1 MRFVVVILLAN
12 LFAFGGEAPKPE
24 PPKPDPAKTETP
36 KPPPPKRIPGDKKAI
51 EMDYGPAMAIT
62 VGVTKENIAYKG
74 IVIPLNKE
82 KTLNVLFD
90 TELMRVAAVWK
101 DGFLNWASRVY
112 ADNNNDYCTVKG
124 EVLFATSPL
133 PGWAKNGERADPR
146 KPRDG
151 PLPKE
156 WAKYKGLI
164 LNGDKVILAYTV
176 QGVSVL
182 ELFQGK
188 GNGFLRMMEINPST
202 EPMELYVQESGDTP
216 EAFTDAEGAGW
227 SDGRRY
233 FRIPAHEHKIH
244 LAVWYNGYKGE
255 ERKML
260 AELATGGP
268 PRWPQISE
276 TKGLLSATEDAP
288 YVIDTLAAPD
298 DNPYKSWMRFTG
310 LDFFQDGRAALS
322 TWNGDV
328 WVVSG
333 IDAKLESL
341 KWKRFATGLNNP
353 MGVKI
358 IDGVVHTIGRDQ
370 ITKLHDLNNDG
381 EADFYENINNDCI
394 LTTNFH
400 EMCFDLQTDKDG
412 NFYYTKGSSI
422 WAGEQRATAHSGSF
436 IKVSKDGS
444 QFEVLCR
451 GLRAPNGIG
460 IGPNGELTCSD
471 NQGNW
476 IPACPINLLK
486 KDAYF
491 GWVGQGQ
498 KAEDFKTPDKPLCW
512 IPYSMDKSTSGQI
525 WNDAANTKWGPFAGR
540 MLTTSYDCW
549 LLTVFIDRID
559 GDAQGGVV
567 KFPLK
572 FASGM
577 MRPRFNPADGQLY
590 IAGLKGWSSSA
601 ARDCQFA
608 RVRYTGKPLCMPLE
622 AHLTKTGFEVL
633 FSDKLDAASAADK
646 QLVSA
651 EWFNIVRTS
660 NYGSPDFSVSDPK
673 KKAREQLEISELKLK
688 DDGKTLVVSIANLK
702 PVTNVVLKFNLKSAA
717 GAAVKYDLAYTIN
730 RMP

>member
-1 MRFVVVILLAN
+1 MQLRFLCAIFLTT
-12 LFAFGGEAPKPE
+12 LFAFCGEAPRPA
-24 PPKPDPAKTETP
+24 PPKNETP
-36 KPPPPKRIPGDKKAI
+36 KPPPPKKIPGDKKAV

-90 TELMRVAAVWK
+90 TELLRVAAVWK

-124 EVLFATSPL
+124 EVLFSTSAL
-133 PGWAKNGERADPR
+133 PGWSKNGERADPR

-151 PLPKE
+151 PLPRE
-156 WAKYKGLI
+156 WAKYNGLY
-164 LNGDKVILAYTV
+164 LNGEKVVLSYSVGGV
-176 QGVSVL
+176 QVR
-182 ELFQGK
+182 ELFALQGSAVMR
-188 GNGFLRMMEINPST
+188 LMEVEASKA
-202 EPMELYVQESGDTP
+202 PMELFVTEIGTGNIENNCPGATWDEKRHYLKIPPHDTAIQFGVEYGERSGAVEKVTSI
-216 EAFTDAEGAGW
+216 EALT
-227 SDGRRY
+227 
-233 FRIPAHEHKIH
+233 H
-244 LAVWYNGYKGE
+244 
-255 ERKML
+255 
-260 AELATGGP
+260 GGSA
-268 PRWPQISE
+268 RWPQISE
-276 TKGLLSATEDAP
+276 TKGIPSATEDVA
-288 YVIDTLAAPD
+288 YVIDNLTAPD

-333 IDAKLESL
+333 IDAKMDSL

-358 IDGVVHTIGRDQ
+358 IDGFVHTVGRDQ

-381 EADFYENINNDCI
+381 EADFYENINNDCF

-400 EMCFDLQTDKDG
+400 EMCFDLQTDKEG

-422 WAGEQRATAHSGSF
+422 WAGEQRPTAHTGTF

-460 IGPNGELTCSD
+460 VGPNGELTCSD

-476 IPACPINLLK
+476 IPACPINLVK
-486 KDAYF
+486 KDAYY

-498 KAEDFKTPDKPLCW
+498 KAEEFKTPDKPLCW

-525 WNDAANTKWGPFAGR
+525 WADAANTKWGPFAGR
-540 MLTTSYDCW
+540 MLVTSYDCW
-549 LLTVFIDRID
+549 LLTCFIDRID

-608 RVRYTGKPLCMPLE
+608 RVRYTGKPVCMPLE

-633 FSDKLDAASAADK
+633 FSDKLDAASATDK

-660 NYGSPDFSVSDPK
+660 GYGSPDFSVSDPK
-673 KKAREQLEISELKLK
+673 KKGREQLEIGELKLK
-688 DDGKTLVVSIANLK
+688 EDGKTLVVSIANLK
-702 PVTNVVLKFNLKSAA
+702 PVTNLVLKFNVKSAA
-717 GAAVKYDLAYTIN
+717 GAAVKYELAYTIN